1 MSSRRQKQVNQ
12 AIRRELSELLIR
24 HVNDPRIG
32 GIISIT
38 RVDVSPDLVQAKIF
52 VSVMGID
59 SDEAEIFEGLA
70 SASDFLRHEL
80 GSRLRLRYI
89 PRLIFEKDD
98 SIEKA
103 EQLFQLID
111 QSIKNSPGT

>member
-24 HVNDPRIG
+24 HVNDPRIS

-38 RVDVSPDLVQAKIF
+38 GVDVSPDR
-52 VSVMGID
+52 ID
-59 SDEAEIFEGLA
+59 ADESETFEGLV

-80 GSRLRLRYI
+80 GARLRLRYI

-103 EQLFQLID
+103 ERLFQLID
-111 QSIKNSPGT
+111 QSNDSSPGM

>member
-12 AIRRELSELLIR
+12 AIRRELSELLTR

-38 RVDVSPDLVQAKIF
+38 EVDVSPDLMQAKVF

-59 SDEAEIFEGLA
+59 ADETETFAGLV

-80 GSRLRLRYI
+80 GARLRLRYI

-98 SIEKA
+98 SIEKS
-103 EQLFQLID
+103 EHLFRLID
-111 QSIKNSPGT
+111 QSKESSPGE